1 MWELD
6 HKEAWVQNNW
16 YFWIM
21 LLEKIFRSSLESKG
35 CQHCDPKY
43 PPSIFIGKTEAEI
56 DAPILGTPD
65 ANRLFGK
72 DPALGKIE
80 DRRRK
85 GQERMRWLHSTMI
98 WTKSRRWWRKGESGM
113 LPSMWLQSWTQF
125 SKWRTALWLIQW
137 DNP

>member
-1 MWELD
+1 
-6 HKEAWVQNNW
+6 
-16 YFWIM
+16 M

-98 WTKSRRWWRKGESGM
+98 
-113 LPSMWLQSWTQF
+113 
-125 SKWRTALWLIQW
+125 
-137 DNP
+137 